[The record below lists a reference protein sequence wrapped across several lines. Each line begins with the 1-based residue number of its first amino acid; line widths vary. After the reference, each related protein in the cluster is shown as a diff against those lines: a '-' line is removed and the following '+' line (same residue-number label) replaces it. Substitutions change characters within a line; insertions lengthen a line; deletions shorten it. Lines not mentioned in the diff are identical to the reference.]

1 MPNRNALSPAER
13 LEFRGLR
20 TLGALALAVFACAG
34 YWTIRIAIA
43 DWAFRLG
50 TPQSIRRAIRLDP
63 GNPEHLSGL
72 ARAEPGGAVEALAR
86 AVALSPADAG
96 LRVELG
102 LAFESH
108 GDLPDAEA
116 SLRKAMELDRTFA
129 PRSVLSGF
137 YCRHL
142 DAENFWL
149 AARSALAISHGDVS
163 GLFRDCWAVSSD
175 AGTILARAIPDRTE
189 VLIQYL
195 NFLVEEKRLTAAAAV
210 AGKILEKAD
219 PASVSGLLNYC
230 DHALEAGQ
238 DREALAIWNGL
249 SERKL
254 IPYPVSSPEGQ
265 EVAVNGDFRRPSM
278 GLAFDWHFFEP
289 SGIYVDRAGSPPGI
303 FISFSGKQSESAEI
317 LSQHVPL
324 LPRRGYVLS
333 LQYGVKE
340 ISADSGLRCLLTPFD
355 GADLL
360 HGAGLLPGGFV
371 GDTERVFPFVT
382 AEDTRMARLVLAYQR
397 MPGTM
402 RIEGSLML
410 RKISLTPSREATR
423 H

>member
-1 MPNRNALSPAER
+1 MPNRDALSPAER
-13 LEFRGLR
+13 LEYRVLR

-34 YWTIRIAIA
+34 YWTMRIAIA

-63 GNPEHLSGL
+63 GNPEYLSGL
-72 ARAEPGGAVEALAR
+72 ARAEPGVAVEALAG

-102 LAFESH
+102 LAFESR

-116 SLRKAMELDRTFA
+116 SLKKAVELDRTFA

-142 DAENFWL
+142 DAEKFWP
-149 AARSALAISHGDVS
+149 AARSALSISHGDAF
-163 GLFRDCWAVSSD
+163 GLFRDCWALSSD

-189 VLIQYL
+189 ILIQYL
-195 NFLVEEKRLTAAAAV
+195 NFLVEERRLTAAAAV
-210 AGKILEKAD
+210 AGKVLEKAD
-219 PASVSGLLNYC
+219 LGSVPGLLNYC
-230 DHALEAGQ
+230 DRALEAGQ
-238 DREALAIWNGL
+238 DREALAVWKGL

-254 IPYPVSSPEGQ
+254 IPYPVSSREGPD
-265 EVAVNGDFRRPSM
+265 VATNGDFRRPSM

-289 SGIYVDRAGSPPGI
+289 SGIYIDRGGSAPGI
-303 FISFSGKQSESAEI
+303 FISFSGKQAESAEI
-317 LSQHVPL
+317 LSQYVPL

-333 LQYGVKE
+333 LQYRVKE
-340 ISADSGLRCLLTPFD
+340 IGADSGLRCLLTPFD

-360 HGAGLLPGGFV
+360 DGAGLLPGGLV
-371 GDTERVFPFVT
+371 GDTERVFRFVT
-382 AEDTRMARLVLAYQR
+382 PEDTGVARLVLAYRR

-402 RIEGSLML
+402 RIEGSLLL
-410 RKISLTPSREATR
+410 RKISLSPSREATR
-423 H
+423 R